1 MFVVVFSILLS
12 TFAADAASFTEY
24 DVVEGGKLNLKQSFM
39 LGRNMTKHEETYTTT
54 GSGKIDIPDYKG
66 TVSPSSFYI
75 GDSAVRGSL
84 SLKLQSAVSF
94 VAYTLAGKI
103 TSSGWSYST
112 DHLHTVVKMYTAV
125 NIKALNPNHLYS
137 IRIDFT
143 NAKETTE
150 QCYITAR
157 ESTFFVGGQEYSGGD
172 GYFMYAEVTG
182 CTSTQLRLCFT
193 YDVVAWSINSSEQNC
208 SVGFT
213 CDSYKVTVRDYG
225 ASGSDLGSKVQ
236 KGNELAQEG
245 NDINK
250 QGNEL
255 EKKGNE
261 IAQKGNE
268 IAEEQANTSK
278 NIFDKISDFFSGFFT
293 GIINALKSVFIPEDG
308 YFQDF
313 FTRLNDFFSEKLGM
327 LYAPIGFFVDIM
339 TAIGNADSV
348 DPGIPF
354 PGIKWNDTYL
364 IEPQTIS
371 LLAYAKEFPELQEK
385 LYFVTDLIMIG
396 AVLYLVQNK
405 LREVL
410 HN

>member
-1 MFVVVFSILLS
+1 MVFSILLS
-12 TFAADAASFTEY
+12 TFAVDAASFTEY
-24 DVVEGGKLNLKQSFM
+24 DVINGGKLSLKQSFV
-39 LGRNMTKHEETYTTT
+39 LGRDMTKHEETFSTS
-54 GSGKIDIPDYKG
+54 GSGRIDVPDYKG

-84 SLKLQSAVSF
+84 SLKLQSAVSS
-94 VAYTLAGKI
+94 VVYTYTGK
-103 TSSGWSYST
+103 TSSSGWSYST
-112 DHLHTVVKMYTAV
+112 NHLSTVVKMYTAV
-125 NIKALNPNHLYS
+125 NIKALDPNHLYS
-137 IRIDFT
+137 IRVDFT

-150 QCYITAR
+150 QCYITGR

-172 GYFMYAEVTG
+172 GYFMYAEVSG
-182 CTSTQLRLCFT
+182 CTSTQLRFCFT
-193 YDVVAWSINSSEQNC
+193 YDIVAYSINSADQSC

-213 CDSYKVTVRDYG
+213 CDSYKVTIRDYG

-236 KGNELAQEG
+236 KGNELSQEG
-245 NDINK
+245 NDIAK

-268 IAEEQANTSK
+268 IAEKQAETSK

-308 YFQDF
+308 FFQDF
-313 FTRLNDFFSEKLGM
+313 FTRLNDFFSQKLGM

-364 IEPQTIS
+364 IEPQIIS
-371 LLAYAKEFPELQEK
+371 LSAYAKEFPELQEK

>member
-1 MFVVVFSILLS
+1 MVFSILFNVCVVS
-12 TFAADAASFTEY
+12 RVSAASVY
-24 DVVEGGKLNLKQSFM
+24 DTVTGDAFESKRSFI
-39 LGRNMTKHEETYTTT
+39 LVRNMENHEEKGTLSA
-54 GSGKIDIPDYKG
+54 SGKIDVPNYTG
-66 TVSPSSFYI
+66 TITPSSYKV
-75 GDSAVRGSL
+75 GSDAVTG
-84 SLKLQSAVSF
+84 KLGLVLNSKVSS
-94 VAYTLAGKI
+94 VAYTLSGTI
-103 TSSGWSYST
+103 TYSGLSYSNNSF
-112 DHLHTVVKMYTAV
+112 HSVVKV
-125 NIKALNPNHLYS
+125 SKNIALNKSLDPTHTYQ
-137 IRIDFT
+137 IDIGFT
-143 NAKETTE
+143 NAHEIADYCSVTSRQLYFYASGKEFATNDSYGISALVSGVNGKWLRVSFE
-150 QCYITAR
+150 FDIIAR
-157 ESTFFVGGQEYSGGD
+157 NVVTGNNTVVCGVSAD
-172 GYFMYAEVTG
+172 GY
-182 CTSTQLRLCFT
+182 S
-193 YDVVAWSINSSEQNC
+193 
-208 SVGFT
+208 
-213 CDSYKVTVRDYG
+213 VTVRDLG
-225 ASGSDLGSKVQ
+225 TNTSDLGAKID
-236 KGNELAQEG
+236 KGNEIGQEG
-245 NDINK
+245 NDIAEEGNK
-250 QGNEL
+250 IGE
-255 EKKGNE
+255 
-261 IAQKGNE
+261 KGNE
-268 IAEEQANTSK
+268 IAEKQAETSK

-371 LLAYAKEFPELQEK
+371 LSAYAKEFPELQEK